1 MQGIIWIDP
10 LLGLDVAVPCVA
22 LRVVIQIL
30 IDPLLGLNV
39 MTTCVALCVVIH
51 VLIDPL
57 MGSNVISPS
66 LTLYVAWFG
75 ETKLVINTCPP
86 VFWQS

>member
-10 LLGLDVAVPCVA
+10 LLRLDVAAPCVA
-22 LRVVIQIL
+22 LRMAIQVL

-39 MTTCVALCVVIH
+39 MTNCVALRVTIH

-57 MGSNVISPS
+57 MGSNVISPGM
-66 LTLYVAWFG
+66 TLYAAWFG
-75 ETKLVINTCPP
+75 ETKLVINIIYLCA
-86 VFWQS
+86 S